1 MYSAA
6 ISTSSRSVSTE
17 TPSHLVPSFDHL
29 VTQWMSVVISS
40 EGSSLNSSH
49 THLFGS
55 STSPTMEK
63 SHSSSGVRGV
73 GPAESTG
80 NPSTRYCPG
89 GRWVSCA
96 CCLRRPR
103 KPREKNPS
111 LMSYTS
117 WLFRFYSSAPLVRAA
132 RLDDDASRI
141 FTERRP
147 EGQRCKPDPRPASG
161 RLARYA
167 DRQGK
172 RSSLMPALPTPSP
185 RPPTQR
191 RIQIRWYEGGP
202 RPQPRR
208 RGRSANGSAGR
219 QSYARGCRAV
229 VACQSRQALP
239 APAIRTGSHHRR
251 RSRAPLG
258 TRARAHHRTAS

>member
-6 ISTSSRSVSTE
+6 VSTSSRSVSTE
-17 TPSHLVPSFDHL
+17 TPSQRVPSFDHL
-29 VTQWMSVVISS
+29 VTQWMSLMISS

-49 THLFGS
+49 AHLFGS
-55 STSPTMEK
+55 SISPTMEK

-117 WLFRFYSSAPLVRAA
+117 SLFRLYSSAPLVRAA
-132 RLDDDASRI
+132 RLYDDASRY
-141 FTERRP
+141 FRERRP
-147 EGQRCKPDPRPASG
+147 EGQRCKPDPRLASG

-172 RSSLMPALPTPSP
+172 RLLAHSTPSHTICEASNTTSNP
-185 RPPTQR
+185 DPSA
-191 RIQIRWYEGGP
+191 
-202 RPQPRR
+202 
-208 RGRSANGSAGR
+208 RGRTSPSTA
-219 QSYARGCRAV
+219 Q
-229 VACQSRQALP
+229 
-239 APAIRTGSHHRR
+239 T
-251 RSRAPLG
+251 RSLSQR
-258 TRARAHHRTAS
+258 